1 MTRRMQDRFTQLEN
15 EVQQIIADRSSEY
28 STLLNSMET
37 YVDQARYNRWLMKA
51 RKLIEDSYGKDSTYY
66 DEFVKAESAGYMST
80 NHTLL
85 TRYIVPVF
93 DAAKEDLQHQDSDAS
108 SVSIPNILDSNPFL
122 CVENMCQKFPL
133 VARQLRQ
140 RHGGR
145 QTIEIKD
152 EYDVQDLFH
161 SLLKLHFDDI
171 RAEECTPSYAGSAS
185 RVDFLLKKE
194 KLVIEIKKT
203 RNNLG
208 AKEIGNELTIDIARY
223 HAHPDCETLVCFV
236 YDPDGRINNPI
247 GVESDL
253 EAMPSNIK
261 IKVIIVPK

>member
-1 MTRRMQDRFTQLEN
+1 MTKSIQNRFTQLEN
-15 EVQQIIADRSSEY
+15 EVQQIIADKHSESSH
-28 STLLNSMET
+28 LFRGVET

-51 RKLIEDSYGKDSTYY
+51 RKLIEDSYGKDSSYY
-66 DEFVKAESAGYMST
+66 EEFVKAENSGYMST
-80 NHTLL
+80 NYTLL
-85 TRYIVPVF
+85 TKYIVPVF
-93 DAAKEDLQHQDSDAS
+93 EAAKEDLQHQGDGVDSES
-108 SVSIPNILDSNPFL
+108 LPNLLDTNPLL
-122 CVENMCQKFPL
+122 CVENICQKFPL
-133 VARQLRQ
+133 VVRQLRQ

-145 QTIEIKD
+145 QAIEIQD

-171 RAEECTPSYAGSAS
+171 RAEEYTPSYAGSAS

-194 KLVIEIKKT
+194 KLVIELKKT

-223 HAHPDCETLVCFV
+223 RAHPDCNTLVCFV

-253 EAMPSNIK
+253 EAIPSNIK

>member
-1 MTRRMQDRFTQLEN
+1 MARNIHDRFTQLES
-15 EVQQIIADRSSEY
+15 EVQQIIEDRYTASSP
-28 STLLNSMET
+28 LLSGLDT
-37 YVDQARYNRWLMKA
+37 YVDQTRYNRWLIKA
-51 RKLIEDSYGKDSTYY
+51 RKLIEDSYGKDSSYY
-66 DEFVKAESAGYMST
+66 EEFVKSESAGYMST
-80 NHTLL
+80 NYTLL
-85 TRYIVPVF
+85 TKYIVPVF
-93 DAAKEDLQHQDSDAS
+93 DAAKEDLQHKEDDVDLGRLPS
-108 SVSIPNILDSNPFL
+108 SLDRNPL
-122 CVENMCQKFPL
+122 ICVENICLKFPL
-133 VARQLRQ
+133 IARQLRQ
-140 RHGGR
+140 RYGDR

-171 RAEECTPSYAGSAS
+171 RSEEYTPSYAGSAS

-203 RNNLG
+203 RNTLG
-208 AKEIGNELTIDIARY
+208 AKEIGNELAIDIARY
-223 HAHPDCETLVCFV
+223 RAHPDCETLVCFV

-253 EAMPSNIK
+253 ENIPSNIK